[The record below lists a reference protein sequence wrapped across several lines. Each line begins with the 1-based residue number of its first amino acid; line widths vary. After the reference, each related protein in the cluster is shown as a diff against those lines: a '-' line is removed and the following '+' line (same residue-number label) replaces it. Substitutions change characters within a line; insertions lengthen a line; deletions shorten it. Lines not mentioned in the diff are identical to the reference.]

1 MSRFPPQEVA
11 EALAKVRALC
21 LAFPETEQR
30 ESHGEPCWFAGG
42 KKAFVMAAQEHHD
55 DRTAIWVAAP
65 EGVQSALVAGEP
77 GRYFRPP
84 YVGHLGWLGV
94 QLPGIEDEEL
104 SAICREA
111 FATVAPPSV
120 LRMWRPESGE

>member
-1 MSRFPPQEVA
+1 MTLLIVDASTLR
-11 EALAKVRALC
+11 
-21 LAFPETEQR
+21 
-30 ESHGEPCWFAGG
+30 GE
-42 KKAFVMAAQEHHD
+42 
-55 DRTAIWVAAP
+55 
-65 EGVQSALVAGEP
+65 L
-77 GRYFRPP
+77 
-84 YVGHLGWLGV
+84 HLGWLGV